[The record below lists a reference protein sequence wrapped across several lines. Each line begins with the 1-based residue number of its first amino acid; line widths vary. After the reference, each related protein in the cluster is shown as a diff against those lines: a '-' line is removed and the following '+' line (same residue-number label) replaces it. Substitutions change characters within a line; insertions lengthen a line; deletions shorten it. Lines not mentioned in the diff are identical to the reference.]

1 MNLFKQTTLIG
12 IGLIGSSIARAIKKK
27 NLSKRICIFSRSQKT
42 INKAKKLKLGN
53 IYTTHLKQSVKNSDL
68 VILCTPLSTY
78 ETILKKISNNIM
90 PNAILSDVGSVKLS
104 VDKIFSKFLNKGFHI
119 IPAHPIA
126 GTEKSGPEAG
136 FAELFVRRWCVLTP
150 SSNYDKKSLNKI
162 QKLWIN
168 LGSKTFIMKP
178 ENHDKILALTSHM
191 PHLISYS
198 IVSSVLNINAKEKS
212 KVIKFSAGGFRDFT
226 RIASS
231 DAIMWKDIFLNN
243 KKNLL
248 KTVKEFEKSLNLIKN
263 LVKTDKSKKLLNIF
277 SKTKQIR
284 RLIEKE
290 KQD

>member
-104 VDKIFSKFLNKGFHI
+104 VDKIFSKFLNKGFYI

-263 LVKTDKSKKLLNIF
+263 LVKRDKSKELLNIF

-284 RLIEKE
+284 KLIEKE

>member
-168 LGSKTFIMKP
+168 LGSKTLIMKP
-178 ENHDKILALTSHM
+178 EKHDKILALTSHM

-198 IVSSVLNINAKEKS
+198 IVLSVLNINAKEKS

-284 RLIEKE
+284 KLIEKE
-290 KQD
+290 NQD

>member
-168 LGSKTFIMKP
+168 LGSKTLIMKP

-198 IVSSVLNINAKEKS
+198 IVLSVLNINAKEKS

>member
-168 LGSKTFIMKP
+168 LGSKTLIMKP

-198 IVSSVLNINAKEKS
+198 IVLSVLNINAKEKS

-248 KTVKEFEKSLNLIKN
+248 KTVKEFEKSPNINKN
-263 LVKTDKSKKLLNIF
+263 LVKTDKSKKHLNIF

>member
-263 LVKTDKSKKLLNIF
+263 LVKTDKSKKILNIF

-290 KQD
+290 NQD

>member
-27 NLSKRICIFSRSQKT
+27 NLSRRICIFSRSQKT

-168 LGSKTFIMKP
+168 LGSKTLIMKP

-263 LVKTDKSKKLLNIF
+263 LVKRDKSKELLNIF

-284 RLIEKE
+284 KLIEKE
-290 KQD
+290 NQD

>member
-90 PNAILSDVGSVKLS
+90 VNAILSDVGSVKLS

-150 SSNYDKKSLNKI
+150 SNNYDKKSLNKI

-168 LGSKTFIMKP
+168 LGSKTLIMKP

-263 LVKTDKSKKLLNIF
+263 LIKTNKSKKLLNIF

>member
-168 LGSKTFIMKP
+168 LGSKTLIMKP

-248 KTVKEFEKSLNLIKN
+248 KTIKEFKKSLNLITKF
-263 LVKTDKSKKLLNIF
+263 VKQDEPKKLYDIF
-277 SKTKQIR
+277 AKTKKIR
-284 RLIEKE
+284 KLIEKE